1 MINCIKQINFDVHS
15 GYGGPF
21 RCVPVIPVIIRTES
35 AVLKEDQYAQDRIFI
50 MAVLEEYIRE
60 TKIFE
65 NN

>member
-1 MINCIKQINFDVHS
+1 MSIPVMEAHS
-15 GYGGPF
+15 GAIL
-21 RCVPVIPVIIRTES
+21 CVPVIPVIIRTES
-35 AVLKEDQYAQDRIFI
+35 AVLKEDQYAQERIFI